1 MVRWLKTG
9 GDGIHRQLKKR
20 LKHLEREILN
30 VQTYLKQFEEGDL
43 ICAKNGKHFKW
54 YHTDGTNQ
62 TYIPKDQRKFA
73 EQLAIKKYYTMIL
86 NDMENEKEACFAY
99 LKKRKEEQGT
109 RLLTRPGYDELLKPY
124 FEPLSEALFRWA
136 NEPYEK
142 NLNHPENL
150 VHKCT
155 TGLMVR
161 SKSESMIASYL
172 STKKIPFRYECALYL
187 NGVLVFPDFT
197 IRHPKTGEVYY
208 WEHFGLMDQPSYVK
222 RTMEK
227 MQNYTLNGIIPSIHL
242 ITTYETKDH
251 PLSTMEVEEIVEKYF
266 G

>member
-62 TYIPKDQRKFA
+62 TYMPKDQRKFA
-73 EQLAIKKYYTMIL
+73 EQLAIKKYYTLIL
-86 NDMENEKEACFAY
+86 NDMEK
-99 LKKRKEEQGT
+99 
-109 RLLTRPGYDELLKPY
+109 
-124 FEPLSEALFRWA
+124 
-136 NEPYEK
+136 
-142 NLNHPENL
+142 
-150 VHKCT
+150 
-155 TGLMVR
+155 
-161 SKSESMIASYL
+161 MIASYL
-172 STKKIPFRYECALYL
+172 YTKKIPFRYECALYL

-197 IRHPKTGEVYY
+197 IRHPKAGEVYY

-227 MQNYTLNGIIPSIHL
+227 IYGTQWLVGAGL
-242 ITTYETKDH
+242 WREDK
-251 PLSTMEVEEIVEKYF
+251 
-266 G
+266 

>member
-1 MVRWLKTG
+1 MVRWLKTVG
-9 GDGIHRQLKKR
+9 SGIHRQLKKR
-20 LKHLEREILN
+20 LKHLEKEILK
-30 VQTYLKQFEEGDL
+30 VQAYLKQFEEGNL

-86 NDMENEKEACFAY
+86 NDMEK
-99 LKKRKEEQGT
+99 
-109 RLLTRPGYDELLKPY
+109 
-124 FEPLSEALFRWA
+124 
-136 NEPYEK
+136 
-142 NLNHPENL
+142 
-150 VHKCT
+150 
-155 TGLMVR
+155 
-161 SKSESMIASYL
+161 MIASYL
-172 STKKIPFRYECALYL
+172 YIKKIPFRYECALYL